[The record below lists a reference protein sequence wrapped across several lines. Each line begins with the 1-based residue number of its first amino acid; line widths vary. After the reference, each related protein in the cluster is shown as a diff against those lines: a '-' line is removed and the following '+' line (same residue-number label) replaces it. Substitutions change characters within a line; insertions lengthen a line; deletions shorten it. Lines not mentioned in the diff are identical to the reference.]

1 MLRRRDRIP
10 ERRVHDDDAARCGR
24 RNVDI
29 VHADSGS
36 ADHLQAIGAL
46 EYFGGN
52 LGGRANRKA
61 LKVADDRGELVLV
74 LAQCRLEID
83 LDPAILE
90 DLNGRRRQRV

>member
-36 ADHLQAIGAL
+36 ADHLQAVCTL
-46 EYFGGN
+46 EYFGGD

-61 LKVADDRGELVLV
+61 VIVADDRCELVLV
-74 LAQCRLEID
+74 LAEYWLEID
-83 LDPAILE
+83 VDPAILE